1 MSQEVKYDRNH
12 HAGGTP
18 EARIANRLKNSGDEK
33 NADVH
38 AVHGTGPTRTHTNIF
53 GSGSAKRHGE
63 GHPGEGDITGAKRG
77 VV

>member
-1 MSQEVKYDRNH
+1 MSEDRYDKSH

-18 EARIANRLKNSGDEK
+18 EARIASRLRTSGDTK
-33 NADVH
+33 NADHSVR
-38 AVHGTGPTRTHTNIF
+38 HGTGPTRTDTHIF
-53 GSGSAKRHGE
+53 SSGTAKQHGE